1 MTLAVILAGGA
12 GRRLGGNKP
21 FHPYGDSTLIEA
33 VISRL
38 KPQVDTLYINAGHSA
53 HPLASGLSDLDLPLI
68 ADEEGLSQLGPLSGI
83 LTAVTLANQRGAAQ
97 VFTVPCD
104 MPMLPPDLVRHLIL
118 APPAD
123 VAFMSGRR
131 DHPLCARWSAS
142 LAPSL
147 REALAAAQGADGP
160 SVMSFLKT
168 VTAVS
173 VPITDEAAFLNINHP
188 AW

>member
-21 FHPYGDSTLIEA
+21 FHPYGDSTLIAA

-53 HPLASGLSDLDLPLI
+53 HPLASSLSDLDLPAI
-68 ADEEGLSQLGPLSGI
+68 TDEEGLSQRGPLSGI
-83 LTAVTLANQRGAAQ
+83 LTAVTLANQLGFAE
-97 VFTVPCD
+97 VITVPCD
-104 MPMLPPDLVRHLIL
+104 MPILPPDLVQRLVL
-118 APPAD
+118 APQAD
-123 VAFMSGRR
+123 VAFMSGLR

-147 REALAAAQGADGP
+147 RVTLKAAQGSDGP
-160 SVMSFLKT
+160 SVMSFLRT
-168 VTAVS
+168 VPAVS
-173 VPITDEAAFLNINHP
+173 VPIEDEAAFLNINHP

>member
-38 KPQVDTLYINAGHSA
+38 KPQVSNLYINAGHRG
-53 HPLASGLSDLDLPLI
+53 HHLAFGLSNLDLPVV
-68 ADEEGLSQLGPLSGI
+68 ADEESLSQLGPLSGV
-83 LTAVTLANQRGAAQ
+83 LTAMTLANQLGVAELI
-97 VFTVPCD
+97 TVPCD
-104 MPMLPPDLVRHLIL
+104 MPALPENLVQTLIE
-118 APPAD
+118 APSAD
-123 VAFMSGRR
+123 VAFMSGLR
-131 DHPLCARWSAS
+131 DHPLCARWAAS

-147 REALAAAQGADGP
+147 CSLLKAAKGANGP
-160 SVMSFLKT
+160 PVMSFLRT
-168 VTAVS
+168 LTAIA
-173 VPITDEAAFLNINHP
+173 VPITDEAAFLNVNHP